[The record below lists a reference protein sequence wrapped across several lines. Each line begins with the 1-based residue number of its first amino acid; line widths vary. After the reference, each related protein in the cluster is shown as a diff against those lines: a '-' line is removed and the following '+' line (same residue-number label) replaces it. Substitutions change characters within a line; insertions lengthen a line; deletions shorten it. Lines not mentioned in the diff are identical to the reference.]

1 MPASENVFVKL
12 TAKKIGPG
20 FAPAREARA
29 KVYYLKPADLDKI
42 VPDTVRG
49 NAVIFVKNSSQ
60 TAPRKVELLE
70 TPDEFSAAQAL
81 AQGATAS
88 PIFAANWQAI
98 LPTSVNVDGATHV
111 LSKYLTDIVTGGI
124 ATPRVFLPDP
134 FVRKL
139 AVVNNTTTAA
149 ITVFGR
155 GTTSPVNGGTAGYSV
170 AAGTRRV
177 FSAPTA
183 ATAGTTAGWK
193 VATDV

>member
-29 KVYYLKPADLDKI
+29 KVYYLKPADLDRI

-49 NAVIFVKNSSQ
+49 NAILFVKNNSQ
-60 TAPRKVELLE
+60 AAPRKVDLLE
-70 TPDEFSAAQAL
+70 TPNEVAVAQAWY
-81 AQGATAS
+81 QGATAS
-88 PIFAANWQAI
+88 PNFAANWQGI
-98 LPTSVNVDGATHV
+98 LPTSVNTDPLHV
-111 LSKYLTDIVTGGI
+111 TSKYWNDIITGGI

-139 AVVNNTTTAA
+139 AIVNNTTTAA
-149 ITVFGR
+149 ITVFAR
-155 GTTSPVNGGTAGYSV
+155 GTTSPINGSTAGYSV
-170 AAGTRRV
+170 PAGGRIH

-193 VATDV
+193 VATDA